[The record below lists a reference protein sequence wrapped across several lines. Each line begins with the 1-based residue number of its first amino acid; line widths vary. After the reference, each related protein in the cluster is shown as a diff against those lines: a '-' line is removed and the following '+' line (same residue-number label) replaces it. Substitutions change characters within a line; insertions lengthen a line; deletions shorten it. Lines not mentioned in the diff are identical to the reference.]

1 VHGQFVTVVVVLPAT
16 VAVKVATC
24 PAITTS
30 ALGLTVTVITFAT
43 PLLHAATS
51 KAAHANVNIITAQL
65 LNLRHSIT
73 DFSPITVR
81 RGSPAHAVT
90 ESRLVNLIIL
100 SSSSG
105 VPHIL
110 PRSHSKRVPVRGI
123 LYFASLDV
131 PPSRNKL
138 HLRLTA
144 KTSGLP

>member
-1 VHGQFVTVVVVLPAT
+1 MHGQSVTVVVVLPPT

-24 PAITTS
+24 PAITT
-30 ALGLTVTVITFAT
+30 LEGGLTVTVITLAVE
-43 PLLHAATS
+43 LLHAAMNN
-51 KAAHANVNIITAQL
+51 AAHANINIITTQL
-65 LNLRHSIT
+65 ANLRHSIAH
-73 DFSPITVR
+73 FSPITVR